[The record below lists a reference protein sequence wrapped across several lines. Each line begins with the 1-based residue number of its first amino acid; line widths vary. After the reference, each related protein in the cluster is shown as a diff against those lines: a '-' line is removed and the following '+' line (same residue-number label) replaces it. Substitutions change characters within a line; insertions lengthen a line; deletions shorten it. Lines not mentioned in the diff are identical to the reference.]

1 MTVKSDRKY
10 KSEADGREKS
20 TLRPWQT
27 LDVSA
32 KIKNGL

>member
-20 TLRPWQT
+20 TLRPWP
-27 LDVSA
+27 LKK
-32 KIKNGL
+32 KIF